1 MDLRTVRLAI
11 AAWEKARLGATGVG
25 RVRTAAQQ
33 YGPCTPR
40 KSRETTI
47 HLQISLILKRVLATH
62 RSVACG

>member
-25 RVRTAAQQ
+25 RVGIPRSDE
-33 YGPCTPR
+33 PCTPR